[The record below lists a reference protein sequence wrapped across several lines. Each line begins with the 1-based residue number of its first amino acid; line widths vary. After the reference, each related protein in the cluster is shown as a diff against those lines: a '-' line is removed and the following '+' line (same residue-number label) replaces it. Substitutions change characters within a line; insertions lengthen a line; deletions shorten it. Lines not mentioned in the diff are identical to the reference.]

1 MLARFSSSLF
11 AAMTALSFTVVP
23 PALAD
28 QGDQSAILWKVEKA
42 NTPPSWILATIQTTD
57 GQAAEFT
64 PSTMAALGGAK
75 YIGTEFHNDINSVV
89 DMARAMLDE
98 KPSLA
103 QTLGAADYAK
113 LLPLIESRGYPA
125 SVTAKL
131 KPWAAIMMLLSPRP
145 AKDLIPMDDRLL
157 KYSMENGRKYFG
169 IESVEQQLA
178 PYQAIPTAKQIPLLK
193 TLIKNEAKLEQN
205 YKLIVA
211 AYLKQDLNQ
220 IQKLLQIE
228 ALALP
233 EADRAWYRQWRTDT
247 FNQRNTVIVQRLQIP
262 FEKGDSFVGISAAQL
277 PGKEGLFAKLR
288 AAGYRLSA
296 FTSAK

>member
-11 AAMTALSFTVVP
+11 AAMTALSFTVAP

-28 QGDQSAILWKVEKA
+28 QGEKQAILWKIDKA
-42 NTPPSWILATIQTTD
+42 NTPSSWLLATIQTTD
-57 GQAAEFT
+57 GQTAEFT
-64 PSTMAALGGAK
+64 PATLAALGGAK

-89 DMARAMLDE
+89 DMARTMLDE

-169 IESVEQQLA
+169 VESVEQQLA
-178 PYQAIPTAKQIPLLK
+178 PFQAIPAAKQIPLLK

-205 YKLIVA
+205 YKQIVA

-233 EADRAWYRQWRTDT
+233 EADRAWYRQWRNETL
-247 FNQRNTVIVQRLQIP
+247 NQRNKIIVERLKIP
-262 FEKGDSFVGISAAQL
+262 FEKGDSFVGINAGQL
-277 PGKEGLFAKLR
+277 PGKDGLIAKLR
-288 AAGYRLSA
+288 AAGYSVSA
-296 FTSAK
+296 FSAAK

>member
-1 MLARFSSSLF
+1 
-11 AAMTALSFTVVP
+11 
-23 PALAD
+23 
-28 QGDQSAILWKVEKA
+28 
-42 NTPPSWILATIQTTD
+42 
-57 GQAAEFT
+57 
-64 PSTMAALGGAK
+64 
-75 YIGTEFHNDINSVV
+75 
-89 DMARAMLDE
+89 
-98 KPSLA
+98 
-103 QTLGAADYAK
+103 
-113 LLPLIESRGYPA
+113 
-125 SVTAKL
+125 
-131 KPWAAIMMLLSPRP
+131 MMLLSPRP
-145 AKDLIPMDDRLL
+145 AKDLITMDDRLL
-157 KYSMENGRKYFG
+157 KFSMENGRKYFG

-277 PGKEGLFAKLR
+277 PGKEGLLAKLR